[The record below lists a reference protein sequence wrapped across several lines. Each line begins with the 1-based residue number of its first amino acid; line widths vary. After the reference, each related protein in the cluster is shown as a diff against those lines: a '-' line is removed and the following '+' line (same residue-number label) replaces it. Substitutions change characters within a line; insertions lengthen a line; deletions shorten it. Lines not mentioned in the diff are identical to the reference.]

1 MFIKEIRLKLQIKR
15 LPFGKL
21 KEFFSSS
28 GGFERVLNY
37 KLHLSTTKAQM
48 LIKFLK
54 TGKD

>member
-1 MFIKEIRLKLQIKR
+1 MLIKEIRLKLQIKR
-15 LPFGKL
+15 IPFGKL
-21 KEFFSSS
+21 KEFFS